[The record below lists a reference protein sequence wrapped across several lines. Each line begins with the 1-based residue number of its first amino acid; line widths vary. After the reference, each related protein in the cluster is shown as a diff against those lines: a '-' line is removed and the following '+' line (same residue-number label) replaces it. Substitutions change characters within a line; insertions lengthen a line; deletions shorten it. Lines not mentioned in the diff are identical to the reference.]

1 MARRAAT
8 RELALPGEP
17 ALTVDNAREASP
29 LAASE
34 PTGAV
39 TPVAARHPP
48 GRHRLALRNFAHNAG
63 LALWLFLPLE
73 PPRRGAPELRRQ
85 FSSDARAIV
94 WGAAFVLTF
103 IAVGDFAAAW
113 RADRPPA
120 FNIWGAHALATRL
133 LVAVAVLFL
142 LALTARRLDRIVPL
156 LAGYMALEAI
166 AAAIGP
172 LLGVAHPAAAKG
184 FGLASCVVLGR
195 IVWRE
200 LPCRPLAA
208 VAAGAAIWGLL
219 VTLPPIPL
227 FRAPHARPGPQL
239 DIERVY
245 TRQEALVR
253 AALESVRP
261 SEADVEE
268 LFFVGFASYAP
279 QDVFENEARHVA
291 TLFADQLRARDRA
304 ILLVNSHAT
313 VDELPLAN
321 GRNLAAVLRGV
332 AGKMGP
338 EDVLFL
344 HMTSHGSADHEFAV
358 YFNEL
363 NLNDLTAAE
372 LGEIVNDAAAPWRVV
387 VVSAC
392 YSGGYIDALKAP
404 RAMVITAS
412 RADRASFGC
421 EHGREYTYFG
431 EAFYRDSVHQ
441 GGAANIDFVAAFEN
455 ARRIVADR
463 ERREDRKPSEPQ
475 LWIGAE
481 MAAKLRVPATTTTVT
496 GT

>member
-1 MARRAAT
+1 MGSAVA
-8 RELALPGEP
+8 P
-17 ALTVDNAREASP
+17 A
-29 LAASE
+29 
-34 PTGAV
+34 
-39 TPVAARHPP
+39 AARHPS
-48 GRHRLALRNFAHNAG
+48 GRHRLALRNFAHNVG
-63 LALWLFLPLE
+63 LALRLFLPLE

-85 FSSDARAIV
+85 FSLDARAIV

-113 RADRPPA
+113 RADRPPTL
-120 FNIWGAHALATRL
+120 NIWGAHALATRL

-184 FGLASCVVLGR
+184 FGLASCMVLGR

-200 LPCRPLAA
+200 LPLSPPRRLLAA
-208 VAAGAAIWGLL
+208 MAAGAVVWGLL

-227 FRAPHARPGPQL
+227 FRTPHARPEPQL

-245 TRQEALVR
+245 MRQEALVR
-253 AALESVRP
+253 AALELVRP

-268 LFFVGFASYAP
+268 FFFVGFASYAP

-291 TLFADQLRARDRA
+291 TLFADQLKARDRA
-304 ILLVNSHAT
+304 ILLVNSRAT

-321 GRNLAAVLRGV
+321 GHNLAAVLRGV

-358 YFNEL
+358 HFNEL
-363 NLNDLTAAE
+363 NLNDLAAAE
-372 LGEIVNDAAAPWRVV
+372 LGAIVNDAAAPWRVV

-441 GGAANIDFVAAFEN
+441 GGATNIDFVAAFEN

-481 MAAKLRVPATTTTVT
+481 MAAKLRVPATATTVT
-496 GT
+496 EK